1 VAAEA
6 STRAVHLSR
15 ADEGETVV
23 VVGDAYRLIVTGAET
38 GGAYMVM
45 EARVP
50 VGHGPPLHVHD
61 REDEGFQILE
71 GEVDFEAEGRTVRL
85 GPGDFVNLPKGVT
98 HRFQNNGGAAARML
112 ITCAP
117 AGIEGFFRAAHQ
129 IDSPATLTEIAARF
143 GITILPPA

>member
-1 VAAEA
+1 VTAEA
-6 STRAVHLSR
+6 KTRAVHLAR
-15 ADEGETVV
+15 AAEGETVL

-38 GGAYMVM
+38 AGSYLIM
-45 EARVP
+45 EATVP

-85 GPGDFVNLPKGVT
+85 GPGDFINLPKGVT
-98 HRFQNNGGAAARML
+98 HRFQNNGAATARML

-117 AGIEGFFRAAHQ
+117 AGIEGFFRAAHR
-129 IDSPATLTEIAARF
+129 IGDPATLTEIAARF
-143 GITILPPA
+143 GITILPPT